1 MKLSKSL
8 LQAIA
13 AGVIVAAATT
23 SCEKIKEEVDKNSP
37 ENVIKKTFEN
47 ENETYD
53 CPACGMG

>member
-23 SCEKIKEEVDKNSP
+23 SCEKIKDSIDFRLKHNAISVLALELDYL
-37 ENVIKKTFEN
+37 FMQLL
-47 ENETYD
+47 D
-53 CPACGMG
+53 CLT

>member
-13 AGVIVAAATT
+13 AGVVVSIATT

-37 ENVIKKTFEN
+37 ENVINKTFQKEY
-47 ENETYD
+47 ETYN